1 MTDTTTENA
10 PLVGIIMGSTS
21 DMPAMEP
28 CMAQL
33 DEFGIPY
40 EVKVASAHRKPN
52 EVHDWAE
59 HAHDEG
65 IKVIIAAA
73 GKAAHLGGVVAAY
86 TALPVIAVPMKTSD
100 LGGLDSLLSMVQM
113 PSGVPVACVAI
124 NGAKNAA
131 ILAAQMIGTGDPATY
146 QKIVDFKQA
155 MAEA

>member
-1 MTDTTTENA
+1 MAEET
-10 PLVGIIMGSTS
+10 PVVGIIMGSES

-33 DEFGIPY
+33 DAMGVPY
-40 EVKVASAHRKPN
+40 EVKVASAHRKPAV
-52 EVHDWAE
+52 VHEWAE
-59 HAHDEG
+59 TAHDRG

-73 GKAAHLGGVVAAY
+73 GKAAHLGGVVAAF
-86 TALPVIAVPMKTSD
+86 TPLPVIAVPMKTSD

-113 PSGVPVACVAI
+113 PSGVPVATVAI

-131 ILAAQMIGTGDPATY
+131 ILACQMLGTSMPEYRAKVVELKR
-146 QKIVDFKQA
+146 Q